1 MPENANDQ
9 GQPELAD
16 LPEDYSPEENL
27 ETAESN
33 DEEDVAAAL
42 KKDDTE
48 DGKGGAVVPR
58 ADFVSFSED
67 DVENDATDDER
78 DSV

>member
-1 MPENANDQ
+1 MTMPEQ
-9 GQPELAD
+9 QFEELAD
-16 LPEDYSPEENL
+16 LPEDHVVDEENL

-33 DEEDVAAAL
+33 DDDVTEAL

-58 ADFVSFSED
+58 ADFVSFSEG
-67 DVENDATDDER
+67 DVENDTTDDEL